1 MSIPMC
7 HVYQQLLECGRGS
20 SDNCTWIN
28 QVFHILV
35 FNSENSEFLIP
46 KPLKRGFYLAYSVM
60 GDGGEGDS
68 PLKTQLF
75 SVSTIFMLNFVCSGN
90 IWLSR
95 SCSLT

>member
-1 MSIPMC
+1 M
-7 HVYQQLLECGRGS
+7 
-20 SDNCTWIN
+20 
-28 QVFHILV
+28 FHILV

-75 SVSTIFMLNFVCSGN
+75 SVSTIFMLILFALETFGFPEAAH
-90 IWLSR
+90 
-95 SCSLT
+95 